1 MATNIPTHNL
11 REVNEAVQWSLAHP
25 NASHEELLEA
35 CMEMPTAIPEEPLTS
50 RLGNLD
56 GKTTGSVSL
65 LS

>member
-1 MATNIPTHNL
+1 LGWKSTAHNL

-35 CMEMPTAIPEEPLTS
+35 CMERIKPLTS